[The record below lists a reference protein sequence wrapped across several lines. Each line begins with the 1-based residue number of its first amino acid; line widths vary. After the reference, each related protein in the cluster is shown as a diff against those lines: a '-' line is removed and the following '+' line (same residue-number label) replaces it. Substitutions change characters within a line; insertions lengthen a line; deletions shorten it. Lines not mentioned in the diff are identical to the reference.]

1 MGGAIAPYFSA
12 YTDTTGLRVIP
23 NFVRRTISLVLAV
36 VLTAMPAAA
45 QRHARVPWVLGEY
58 LEYSVK
64 FAFITAGSGRM
75 SVVGIDTIR
84 GRNAWHLRFNV
95 TGGVSWLGCGV
106 NDTYDSWVDV
116 ETLNS
121 LRFHQNL
128 SECGNKRVRLYEIYP
143 ERATFQLQGT
153 DEQLSVS
160 DPLDDAAFL
169 FFVRSLT
176 LDVGKEYSIPRYFDP
191 KSNPVIVKVLR
202 KDTID
207 VPAGL
212 FPAIVLQ
219 PIIKTSGLFSQDGH
233 AEIWLSDDSRHILL
247 QMKTKLNFG
256 SLNMYLRKIT
266 IPDSVGPAKKQ

>member
-1 MGGAIAPYFSA
+1 MGGALAPCIAES
-12 YTDTTGLRVIP
+12 TDSTGHRVIP
-23 NFVRRTISLVLAV
+23 NFVRRTIAMVLAV
-36 VLTAMPAAA
+36 VLTAMPASA
-45 QRHARVPWVLGEY
+45 QKHAPVPWVLGEY

-64 FAFITAGSGRM
+64 FAFINAGSGRM
-75 SVVGIDTIR
+75 SVVSIDTIR
-84 GRNAWHLRFNV
+84 GRTAWHLRFNI

-116 ETLNS
+116 VTLNS

-128 SECGNKRVRLYEIYP
+128 SECGKKRVRFYEIYP
-143 ERATFQLQGT
+143 ERSIFRLEGR
-153 DEQLSVS
+153 DEQASVA

-191 KSNPVIVKVLR
+191 NSNPVIVNVLR

-207 VPAGL
+207 VPAGQ
-212 FPAIVLQ
+212 FPAVVLQ

-256 SLNMYLRKIT
+256 SLNMFLRKVT
-266 IPDSVGPAKKQ
+266 IPDSVGPAK